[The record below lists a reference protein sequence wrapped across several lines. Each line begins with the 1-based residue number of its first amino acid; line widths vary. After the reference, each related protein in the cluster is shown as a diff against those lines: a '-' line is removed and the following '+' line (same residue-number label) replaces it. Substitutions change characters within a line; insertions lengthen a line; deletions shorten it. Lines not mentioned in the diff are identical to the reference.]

1 MGIGIGV
8 VLFVLGAIVYFA
20 LEMDIAGLD
29 DASLG
34 IILMLAGVVSIVIG
48 LVMNQQR
55 GKTKHVVEERRT
67 GDTRRSGDV

>member
-20 LEMDIAGLD
+20 LQIDLAGLD

-34 IILMLAGVVSIVIG
+34 IILMIAGVVAVVIG

-55 GKTKHVVEERRT
+55 GKTRHVEEHRRT
-67 GDTRRSGDV
+67 GDV